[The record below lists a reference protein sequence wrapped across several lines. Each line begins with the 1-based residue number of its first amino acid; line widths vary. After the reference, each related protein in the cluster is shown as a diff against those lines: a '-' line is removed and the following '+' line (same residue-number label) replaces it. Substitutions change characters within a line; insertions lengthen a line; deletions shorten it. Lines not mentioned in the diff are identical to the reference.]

1 LPPLA
6 TDAREVSH
14 LLGVLLPPMS
24 TRPCFMP
31 NPPIG
36 FGVVRS
42 FSTCSDLPKKAPPR
56 ARYFGCYPSVPCR
69 QPYQRW
75 GPCTTN
81 SQKNTGVLG
90 G

>member
-6 TDAREVSH
+6 TDALGVSH
-14 LLGVLLPPMS
+14 PLGVLLPPMS

-36 FGVVRS
+36 FGVVRPFPTS
-42 FSTCSDLPKKAPPR
+42 SDLPKEAPPR
-56 ARYFGCYPSVPCR
+56 TRSLGCYPSRPCR
-69 QPYQRW
+69 QPRPWW

-81 SQKNTGVLG
+81 SQKNTGV
-90 G
+90 